1 VFHAIVD
8 PMDTEYLR
16 SLAGKK
22 IAVGMSGGVDSSTVL
37 ALLAEAGAD
46 VMGITMKI
54 WRPGVMKLA
63 MADNTCYGPGK
74 EGSIAASEAICAS
87 LGVPYRAIDLASEY
101 EEHVIEYFKREY
113 RSGRTPN
120 PCVVCNRDVK
130 FGFLLEK
137 AKAEGF
143 DFDYFA
149 TGHYARIET
158 RNGLPT
164 LRRSVVEAKDQSYFM
179 FRLGPT
185 TLAKVLFPLGGTD
198 KASVRNEAK
207 RLGLSVAAK
216 TESQDFIAGGYG
228 SLFEK
233 ETPGDIVDESG
244 AVVGRH
250 RGIVF
255 YTIGQRRGL
264 NISTGP
270 EALYVKALDAAG
282 NRVIVAHDEALFH
295 AVVEG
300 DDAILHDSSLE
311 GTTFGAFVRIRQ
323 NHKPARASVRVTGG
337 SVVMEFVE
345 AQRAAAPGQSAVF
358 YDADGFVLGGCAIR

>member
-1 VFHAIVD
+1 
-8 PMDTEYLR
+8 MDTEYLR
-16 SLAGKK
+16 SLAGKR

-54 WRPGVMKLA
+54 WRPGATKLA
-63 MADNTCYGPGK
+63 MAENTCYGPGK
-74 EGSIAASEAICAS
+74 EGNIAAAAAICAS
-87 LGVPYRAIDLASEY
+87 LGVPYRVVDLAREY
-101 EEHVIEYFKREY
+101 EGLVIDYFKREY

-120 PCVVCNRDVK
+120 PCVMCNRDIK
-130 FGFLLEK
+130 FGFLLER
-137 AKAEGF
+137 AKEEGF

-164 LRRSVVEAKDQSYFM
+164 LRRAVVEAKDQSYFM
-179 FRLGPT
+179 FRLGPA

-198 KASVRNEAK
+198 KAWVRNEAR

-228 SLFEK
+228 SLFEE

-264 NISTGP
+264 GISTGP

-282 NRVIVAHDEALFH
+282 NRVIVAHDAALFRS
-295 AVVEG
+295 VVEG

-311 GTTFGAFVRIRQ
+311 DFIFEAFVRIRQ
-323 NHKPARASVRVTGG
+323 NHKPARATVRVAGG
-337 SVVMEFVE
+337 NAVMEFAE
-345 AQRAAAPGQSAVF
+345 PQRAAAPGQSAVF